1 MVHLGAGGDMSR
13 VEQETMVSDMLT
25 KSGFIVFSEAFQC
38 CAYTVK
44 ISSKLLHRFLYCFK
58 YCENMVSALDYLV
71 HRETIVSAT
80 IVSQ

>member
-44 ISSKLLHRFLYCFK
+44 ISSKLLLYCFK

-80 IVSQ
+80 KVSQ